1 MHVLI
6 WDKQEM
12 MGYVMI
18 IPEYPLRQPL
28 DSVIEI
34 TVVLHMIISGLAHLG
49 GSAVYN
55 GELKSGTFL

>member
-12 MGYVMI
+12 MAYMMI

-28 DSVIEI
+28 DSVTEI
-34 TVVLHMIISGLAHLG
+34 TVVLHMIISGWD
-49 GSAVYN
+49 
-55 GELKSGTFL
+55 LKLCLYQFGVILNTYDKT

>member
-1 MHVLI
+1 
-6 WDKQEM
+6 M
-12 MGYVMI
+12 MAYMMI

-28 DSVIEI
+28 DSVTEI

-55 GELKSGTFL
+55 GELKSATFL